1 MDSLASSSSVPAA
14 AASASEA
21 GTVQGA
27 ASISV
32 LRKALHLQA
41 SSAVQLLESLPQPA
55 LATSGSL
62 GTQVNTFA

>member
-1 MDSLASSSSVPAA
+1 MDSVNSATVANASSANS
-14 AASASEA
+14 

-27 ASISV
+27 AAV
-32 LRKALHLQA
+32 LVLKKSMDQQA
-41 SSAVQLLESLPQPA
+41 SAAAQLIAALPQPA

>member
-1 MDSLASSSSVPAA
+1 MNAAVSA
-14 AASASEA
+14 AASSASSAQA

-27 ASISV
+27 AATLV
-32 LRKALHLQA
+32 LKKAMDAQA
-41 SSAVQLLESLPQPA
+41 ASAAQLIASLPQPA